1 MNLTLQETV
10 VMNRYSRPTS
20 SQRHGFTLVELLV
33 VVAIIGVLI
42 GLLLPAVQ
50 AARES
55 SRRSVCSNNLKQ
67 IALGLHGH
75 HDARQRL
82 PATVFKDAVTIAQT
96 SSGADGAWGWQV
108 FTLPYM
114 EFADLAITLNPNA
127 GWPLNLGGARREA
140 AEALI
145 PSFICPSCLVAPQD
159 TATAI
164 RTANGWGQFRS
175 SKCNY
180 LGNAGAAMSYGGTAA
195 NIKRLS
201 LGAIRKIEGV
211 TFSEITDGL
220 SKTFLI
226 GEAGGKATSTTSD
239 PRMPGVWVAEYNG
252 AEGGLGL
259 WRHTSFKVNSGDT
272 RAFGSYHPGGAH
284 FAMCDGAV
292 RFIRDEIQHNPG
304 NTIYSNNAANST
316 PPTDE
321 VTGGI
326 TQATLSGLGV
336 YQKLS
341 TRSDGNAV
349 GEF

>member
-1 MNLTLQETV
+1 MTILAKP
-10 VMNRYSRPTS
+10 R
-20 SQRHGFTLVELLV
+20 GFTLVELLV
-33 VVAIIGVLI
+33 VIAIIGVLI

-55 SRRSVCSNNLKQ
+55 SRRSACSNNLKQ

-82 PATVFKDAVTIAQT
+82 PATAFKDAVTIAQT
-96 SSGADGAWGWQV
+96 SNGADGAWGWQV

-114 EFADLAITLNPNA
+114 EFTDLATTLNANA
-127 GWPLNLGGARREA
+127 GWPLNLSGTRRDA
-140 AEALI
+140 AEAPI
-145 PSFICPSCLVAPQD
+145 QSFRCPSCLIDPQA

-164 RTANGWGQFRS
+164 RTINGWGGLRS

-180 LGNAGAAMSYGGTAA
+180 LGNAGAAMSYNGSAA
-195 NIKRLS
+195 DRKRLS

-211 TFSEITDGL
+211 KFSEITDGL

-226 GEAGGKATSTTSD
+226 GEAGGKATSSAND
-239 PRMPGVWVAEYNG
+239 PRMPGIWVAEYNG
-252 AEGGLGL
+252 VEGGLGL
-259 WRHTSFKVNSGDT
+259 FRHTSFKINSGDT
-272 RAFGSYHPGGAH
+272 RAFGSSHPNGAH

-292 RFIRDEIQHNPG
+292 RFIDDTIQHNPG
-304 NTIYSNNAANST
+304 NTIYSNNANNNT

-321 VTGGI
+321 VTSGI
-326 TQATLSGLGV
+326 TQATLPGLGV

-341 TRSDGNAV
+341 TRSDGNTV
-349 GEF
+349 GGF